1 MKSYKK
7 FFFKY
12 TLIVLFLVFFVNTIT
27 TVAQQSVRKIIESD
41 RFFSFLMKNTML
53 NLDKLSEYKPTDENK
68 LKFNKTLEKIY
79 KNWQLD
85 SKP

>member
-12 TLIVLFLVFFVNTIT
+12 TLILLFLVFFVNTIT

-85 SKP
+85 SKT

>member
-12 TLIVLFLVFFVNTIT
+12 TLMLLFLVFFVNTIA
-27 TVAQQSVRKIIESD
+27 TVAQQSLRKIIESD
-41 RFFSFLMKNTML
+41 RFFLFLMKNTML

-68 LKFNKTLEKIY
+68 LKFNNTLEKIY

>member
-12 TLIVLFLVFFVNTIT
+12 TLILLFLVFFVNTIT

-41 RFFSFLMKNTML
+41 RFFLFLMKNTML

-68 LKFNKTLEKIY
+68 LKFNNTLEKIY

>member
-1 MKSYKK
+1 MKSYRK

-12 TLIVLFLVFFVNTIT
+12 TLMLLFLVFFVNTIA
-27 TVAQQSVRKIIESD
+27 TVAQQSLRKIIESD
-41 RFFSFLMKNTML
+41 RFFLFLMKNTML

-68 LKFNKTLEKIY
+68 LKFNNTLEKIY

>member
-12 TLIVLFLVFFVNTIT
+12 TLILLFLVFFVNTIT

>member
-12 TLIVLFLVFFVNTIT
+12 TLMLLFLVFFVNTIT

-41 RFFSFLMKNTML
+41 RFFLFLMKNTML

-68 LKFNKTLEKIY
+68 LKFNNTLEKIY

>member
-12 TLIVLFLVFFVNTIT
+12 TLMLLFLVFFVNTIV

-41 RFFSFLMKNTML
+41 RFFLFLMKNTML

-68 LKFNKTLEKIY
+68 LKFNNTLEKIY

>member
-12 TLIVLFLVFFVNTIT
+12 TLILLFLVFFVNTIT

-41 RFFSFLMKNTML
+41 RFFLFLMKNTML

>member
-12 TLIVLFLVFFVNTIT
+12 TLMLLFLVFFVNTIV

-41 RFFSFLMKNTML
+41 RFFLFLMKNTML

>member
-1 MKSYKK
+1 M
-7 FFFKY
+7 
-12 TLIVLFLVFFVNTIT
+12 LLFLVFFVNTIA
-27 TVAQQSVRKIIESD
+27 TVAQQSLRKIIESD
-41 RFFSFLMKNTML
+41 RFFLFLMKNTML

-68 LKFNKTLEKIY
+68 LKFNNTLEKIY

>member
-12 TLIVLFLVFFVNTIT
+12 TLILLFLVFFVNTIV

-41 RFFSFLMKNTML
+41 RFFLFLMKNTML

>member
-12 TLIVLFLVFFVNTIT
+12 TLILLFLVFFVNTIT

-68 LKFNKTLEKIY
+68 LKFNKTIEKIY

>member
-12 TLIVLFLVFFVNTIT
+12 TLILLFLVFFVNTIT

-68 LKFNKTLEKIY
+68 LKFNNTLEKIY